1 MPSDSDSMRRLHG
14 VLERGLGYCQA
25 KLGFGR
31 RLPTLEKEDMHQVV
45 RSPADRNSSRGAWA
59 VLGAQESFEGKSE
72 VTRRPR

>member
-45 RSPADRNSSRGAWA
+45 R
-59 VLGAQESFEGKSE
+59 
-72 VTRRPR
+72 

>member
-14 VLERGLGYCQA
+14 VLECGLGYCQA

-31 RLPTLEKEDMHQVV
+31 RLPTLE